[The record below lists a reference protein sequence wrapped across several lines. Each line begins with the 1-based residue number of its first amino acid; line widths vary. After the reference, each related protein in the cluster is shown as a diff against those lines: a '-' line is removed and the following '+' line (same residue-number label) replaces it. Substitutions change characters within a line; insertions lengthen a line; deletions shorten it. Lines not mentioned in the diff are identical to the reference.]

1 MVEDV
6 DNTYSRSEVK
16 QLCMESDI
24 QVKIVILG
32 NANVGKSC
40 ILHRYLTG
48 VYSETHENTVGAK
61 FLGKRVKCQGKY
73 LKLNIW
79 DTAGQERYQSF
90 SKMYCR
96 DAKAVILVYDV
107 SDPETIEGMKNW
119 YKIMSHDTLPRDSLL
134 FIAGNKCD
142 LSQPSDSAKSQIA
155 SFSKDIKAEYFEV
168 SAKTGEGINELFIR
182 ISDRFLEIQ
191 SPAKKSIVLNSDAHK
206 NSAAK
211 KKKRKFC

>member
-1 MVEDV
+1 MVEDT
-6 DNTYSRSEVK
+6 DNKYSRSNTK
-16 QLCMESDI
+16 QLDMKTDI

-40 ILHRYLTG
+40 ILQRYLTG
-48 VYSETHENTVGAK
+48 AYSESHENTIGAK

-96 DAKAVILVYDV
+96 DAKAIILVYDI
-107 SDPETIEGMKNW
+107 SDSETIEGMKNW
-119 YKIMSHDTLPRDSLL
+119 YMIMSHDTLPRDSLL

-142 LSQPSDSAKSQIA
+142 LSYPSDYAKNQVIN
-155 SFSKDIKAEYFEV
+155 FSKEIKAEYFEV
-168 SAKTGEGINELFIR
+168 SAKTGVGINELFIR
-182 ISDRFLEIQ
+182 ISNRFLEMQ
-191 SPAKKSIVLNSDAHK
+191 CPVKKSIVLNYDDHK
-206 NSAAK
+206 SSTAK

>member
-1 MVEDV
+1 MVEDA
-6 DNTYSRSEVK
+6 DNIYSRSETK
-16 QLCMESDI
+16 QIDIESDI

-40 ILHRYLTG
+40 MLHRYLTG
-48 VYSETHENTVGAK
+48 AYSETHENTVGAK
-61 FLGKRVKCQGKY
+61 FLGKRIKCQGKY

-142 LSQPSDSAKSQIA
+142 LSQPSENAKNQII
-155 SFSKDIKAEYFEV
+155 SFSNDIRAEYFEV

-182 ISDRFLEIQ
+182 ISNRFLEMQ
-191 SPAKKSIVLNSDAHK
+191 SPSKKSIVLNSNHHR
-206 NSAAK
+206 NSTAK